1 MCYVLKKKYFT
12 DYFSLTGNIK
22 TKQNMLEIPID
33 WRKTGLDL
41 NINYLKYEDPN
52 YNIKGSFHG
61 QRSLVPYSKPKL
73 KSM

>member
-22 TKQNMLEIPID
+22 TKQNMLEIPTD

-41 NINYLKYEDPN
+41 TQIILNTKTQTTTLKVHSTVSEVWFPTVN
-52 YNIKGSFHG
+52 QN
-61 QRSLVPYSKPKL
+61 
-73 KSM
+73 